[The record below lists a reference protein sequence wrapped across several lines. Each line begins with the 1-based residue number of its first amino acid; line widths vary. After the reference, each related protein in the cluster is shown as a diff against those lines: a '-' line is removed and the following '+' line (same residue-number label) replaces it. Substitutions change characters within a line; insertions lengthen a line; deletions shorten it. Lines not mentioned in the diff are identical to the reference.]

1 MPKHSENKNM
11 PYSALEM
18 FSLVSDI
25 ESYPDFLPWCS
36 GARILREY
44 QENNKHII
52 IADLIIS
59 FKAFREKF
67 TSEVTLDI
75 QSKEILVNYVDGP
88 FKYLINKWQFI
99 EKTNGSC
106 VANFNVEFE
115 FKSRILQALIG
126 IVFNDA
132 MLRIVDAFER
142 RAFELYGL
150 DKSQ

>member
-1 MPKHSENKNM
+1 M

-44 QENNKHII
+44 QENDKHII

-75 QSKEILVNYVDGP
+75 QSKEISVNYVDGP
-88 FKYLINKWQFI
+88 FKYLINKWQFT

-106 VANFNVEFE
+106 MADFNVEFE

-142 RAFELYGL
+142 RASELYGL
-150 DKSQ
+150 DKNQ